1 MLFFSGFRALL
12 SVPKSFYLFRTLD
25 NKENCCM
32 IVSVH
37 FARRKELT
45 FIIFDFI
52 LVSAQHSIAAQLTSR
67 RAPAKSLKN
76 SVHYVYIYTT

>member
-1 MLFFSGFRALL
+1 
-12 SVPKSFYLFRTLD
+12 
-25 NKENCCM
+25 M

-37 FARRKELT
+37 FARRKELM